1 MEVKVIKSKLL
12 EPSDKFKR
20 VEIKKRLEC
29 LEFPIIIRC
38 ITKHVNFEL
47 LDTRITA
54 AIYFISFSYKKKDW
68 TFEFI
73 SLHTLLLPPC
83 KMRSFTR
90 FEIADTDTDELS

>member
-54 AIYFISFSYKKKDW
+54 AIYFISFSYKKK
-68 TFEFI
+68 I
-73 SLHTLLLPPC
+73 GLLNLSPFTPC
-83 KMRSFTR
+83 FFHHVK
-90 FEIADTDTDELS
+90 